1 MSADDTMQ
9 ALVWHGGREVAIERI
24 APPEAEPDSVVA
36 DVYLAGICGSDL
48 HQYRG
53 NPGPRRPPLVL
64 GHEAVVSVPGRPGRF
79 IVYPLVSCGTCES
92 CRRGEENL
100 CLVRGLVGLD
110 RPGVFADKVALSD
123 DALIPVPDDMD
134 PRVAVLAEPQAAS
147 VSALRQER
155 AHEGTRLAIIGCG
168 PIGLLA
174 VHAASRLGIHPVVAD
189 PIERRRAVAVGLGA
203 TEALPD
209 ATQLKAQAADLV
221 LDAVGSE
228 TTWQAAIR
236 AVRPGG
242 SVVILGLAQSEGT
255 MAVGDLVRRGVTVR
269 GHYAY
274 TREDFVSAVNLLA
287 ASPPPLEWLEFADL
301 DQGADS
307 FRRIVD
313 APDQVIKVI
322 LQP

>member
-1 MSADDTMQ
+1 
-9 ALVWHGGREVAIERI
+9 
-24 APPEAEPDSVVA
+24 
-36 DVYLAGICGSDL
+36 
-48 HQYRG
+48 
-53 NPGPRRPPLVL
+53 VL

-110 RPGVFADKVALSD
+110 RPGVFADKVAVHA
-123 DALIPVPDDMD
+123 DALIPVPDGMD

-209 ATQLKAQAADLV
+209 AAQLTAQAADLV

-228 TTWQAAIR
+228 SSWKAAIK

-242 SVVILGLAQSEGT
+242 SVVILGLAQSEGA
-255 MAVGDLVRRGVTVR
+255 MPVGDLVRRGVTVR

-287 ASPPPLEWLEFADL
+287 ASPPRLDWLEFAGL
-301 DQGADS
+301 DQGPDS
-307 FRRIVD
+307 FRRIVQ

-322 LQP
+322 LQTGSPA